1 VEIRCEIAPQPAPAR
16 LTPMKSTIANPRNAE
31 GGELDLAPEFVCLSF
46 NAWGLSPAPQF
57 RDRANALALEDN
69 Q

>member
-1 VEIRCEIAPQPAPAR
+1 V
-16 LTPMKSTIANPRNAE
+16 KSTSANPRNAE

-46 NAWGLSPAPQF
+46 NAWGPSPAPQF
-57 RDRANALALEDN
+57 RGRAIALALENN